1 MAKSTINIGSAAND
15 GTGDSLRAAGTKINS
30 NSDELYNALG
40 NGTTLKDIVNS
51 SLEIDIPN
59 DDNKVNKVSFHVAT
73 TNALN
78 QVNATTYHGALLH
91 NHQTGTVHV
100 AHAGAWH
107 KLLLDASGG
116 DITNYTDP
124 LANVAYTGNIN
135 ALTDVDTVS
144 QPPQTGNVLK
154 WDGAKWAPGT
164 DATSGGSGTDADTL
178 DGFDSAYFTN
188 YNNLN
193 NKPTIPTELTDL
205 GISDGSNGQ
214 VLTTNGS
221 GGFTFTTVSSG
232 STQNLF
238 ETVDG
243 DTGSTTANAATDTL
257 TIAGGTNI
265 STAVVGDTLTI
276 NYVGSP
282 NSGEANQNAFSNVQA
297 DTGLAEADNTTD
309 TLTIAGGT
317 NITTSVSGDTVT
329 IAYSGSN
336 GLGDLDGVTIT
347 SPATGAVMAY
357 NGTAWIDVPQ
367 TIDRM
372 AYPAITTLVVTADS
386 SNGYKFDQY
395 GNTEDPVI
403 YALNAATIAF
413 DLNDSSM
420 GSHPFQIETS
430 GGTQYNT
437 GLVHV
442 ATNGTVSTGSNAQG
456 QTSGTLYWK
465 IPASIS
471 GNYAYQCTSHSAM
484 RGTITIKQ
492 MSAI

>member
-1 MAKSTINIGSAAND
+1 MAKSTINTGTAAND
-15 GTGDSLRAAGTKINS
+15 GTGDNLRSGATKINS
-30 NSDELYNALG
+30 NTDELYNALG
-40 NGTTLKDIVNS
+40 DGTNLKDLINS
-51 SLEIDIPN
+51 SLEIDVPN
-59 DDNKVNKVSFHVAT
+59 DDSKVNKIALHVGT
-73 TNALN
+73 TNGLN
-78 QVNATTYHGALLH
+78 QINPSTYHGALLH

-107 KLLLDASGG
+107 KLLMDASGG

-124 LANVAYTGNIN
+124 LASVAYIGNIN
-135 ALTDVDTVS
+135 SLTDVDTVS

-164 DATSGGSGTDADTL
+164 DVSTGGGGTDADTL

-193 NKPTIPTELTDL
+193 NKPTIPTALTDL
-205 GISDGSNGQ
+205 NISDGTDGQ
-214 VLTTNGS
+214 VLTTDGS

-232 STQNLF
+232 SVQNLF
-238 ETVDG
+238 ETVG
-243 DTGSTTANAATDTL
+243 ADTGSTVANSATDTL
-257 TIAGGTNI
+257 TIQGGTNI
-265 STAVVGDTLTI
+265 ATSIIGDTLTI
-276 NYVGSP
+276 AYVGSP

-297 DTGLAEADNTTD
+297 DTGLAEADSTTD

-317 NITTSVSGDTVT
+317 NITTSVTGDTVT
-329 IAYSGSN
+329 IDYSGTN
-336 GLGDLDGVTIT
+336 GFNDLTDVTLS
-347 SPATGAVMAY
+347 SPANGAVVIY
-357 NGTAWIDVPQ
+357 NGTGWVNAPQ

-395 GNTEDPVI
+395 GNTEDPTI
-403 YALNAATIAF
+403 YALNGATIAF
-413 DLNDSSM
+413 DLNDSSL
-420 GSHPFQIETS
+420 GNHPFQIET
-430 GGTQYNT
+430 GGGSAYDI

-442 ATNGTVSTGSNAQG
+442 ATDGTVSTASNAQG
-456 QTSGTLYWK
+456 KTSGTLYWK
-465 IPASIS
+465 IPANIS
-471 GNYAYQCTSHSAM
+471 GNYAYQCTVHSAM

>member
-15 GTGDSLRAAGTKINS
+15 GTGDTLRAAGTKINA
-30 NSDELYNALG
+30 NADELYNALG
-40 NGTTLKDIVNS
+40 NGTEIKDIVNS
-51 SLEIDIPN
+51 SLELDVPN

-73 TNALN
+73 TNQLN
-78 QVNATTYHGALLH
+78 QVNPSTYHGALLH

-107 KLLLDASGG
+107 KLLLDTSGG

-124 LANVAYTGNIN
+124 LADVAYIGNIN
-135 ALTDVDTVS
+135 SLTDVDTVAT
-144 QPPQTGNVLK
+144 PPQTGNVLK

-164 DATSGGSGTDADTL
+164 DATSGGAGTDADTL
-178 DGFDSAYFTN
+178 DGFDSGYFLN

-193 NKPTIPTELTDL
+193 NRPTVPTSLTDL
-205 GISDGSNGQ
+205 NISDGDDGQ
-214 VLTTNGS
+214 VLTTDGNGT
-221 GGFTFTTVSSG
+221 FTFATISAG

-243 DTGSTTANAATDTL
+243 DTGSTTANSTTDTL

-265 STAVVGDTLTI
+265 ATSIVGDTLTI

-297 DTGLAEADNTTD
+297 DTGLAQADSTTD

-317 NITTSVSGDTVT
+317 NITTTVSGDTVT
-329 IAYSGSN
+329 IDYAGSN

-347 SPATGAVMAY
+347 SPETGAVMAY

-403 YALNAATIAF
+403 YALNGTTIAF
-413 DLNDSSM
+413 DLNSSSL
-420 GSHPFQIETS
+420 GSHPFQIETG
-430 GGTQYNT
+430 GGTQYNS

-442 ATNGTVSTGSNAQG
+442 DTDGTVSTGSDAQG
-456 QTSGTLYWK
+456 KTSGTLYWK

-471 GNYAYQCTSHSAM
+471 GNYAYQCTVHSAM

-492 MSAI
+492 MSTL

>member
-1 MAKSTINIGSAAND
+1 MAKSTINIGTAAND
-15 GTGDSLRAAGTKINS
+15 GTGDNLRAAGNKLNS
-30 NSDELYNALG
+30 NADEIYGAIG
-40 NGTTLKDIVNS
+40 DGTNLKDIVNS
-51 SLEIDIPN
+51 SLELDVPN
-59 DDNKVNKVSFHVAT
+59 DDSKVNKVAFHVAT
-73 TNALN
+73 TNQLN
-78 QVNATTYHGALLH
+78 QVNPSTYHGALMH

-124 LANVAYTGNIN
+124 LASVAYVGNIN
-135 ALTDVDTVS
+135 SLTDVDTVS

-154 WDGAKWAPGT
+154 WDGGKWAPGT
-164 DATSGGSGTDADTL
+164 DATTGGAGTDADTL

-193 NKPTIPTELTDL
+193 NRPTIPTALTDL
-205 GISDGSNGQ
+205 NISDGSSGQ
-214 VLTTNGS
+214 VLTTDGS

-232 STQNLF
+232 SVQNLF
-238 ETVDG
+238 ETVDA
-243 DTGSTTANAATDTL
+243 DTGSATANSATDTL

-265 STAVVGDTLTI
+265 ATSMVGDTITI

-297 DTGLAEADNTTD
+297 DTGLAEADSTTD

-317 NITTSVSGDTVT
+317 SITTSVSGDTVT
-329 IAYSGSN
+329 IDYAGSN
-336 GLGDLDGVTIT
+336 GFNDLSDVTIT

-357 NGTAWIDVPQ
+357 DGTGWIDVPQ

-403 YALNAATIAF
+403 YALNGTTIAF
-413 DLNDSSM
+413 DLNSSSL

-430 GGTQYNT
+430 GGNAYDQ

-442 ATNGTVSTGSNAQG
+442 DTDGTVSTGSDAQG
-456 QTSGTLYWK
+456 KTSGTLYWK
-465 IPASIS
+465 IPANIS
-471 GNYAYQCTSHSAM
+471 GNYAYQCTVHSAM

-492 MSAI
+492 LSAI